1 MREAGFYWVC
11 VFPSDEWLVAYYSL
25 ISDSWEITGSK
36 HSFRTY
42 DLCEID
48 ERRIVREV
56 E

>member
-11 VFPSDEWLVAYYSL
+11 DVGAYGWQVAEWDGDGWYVNMVHVG
-25 ISDSWEITGSK
+25 DSYWG
-36 HSFRTY
+36 
-42 DLCEID
+42 EID